1 MAYQAKL
8 FAAEIAA
15 DNQGGGIKIPVG
27 LHTDGSVM
35 FNGLTTESTWTDIN
49 YANQGGR
56 SLHKRLFTPTGAS
69 PLEGESITDA
79 KSREESR
86 NIGHIVQVMVA
97 VLDPAV
103 VDAFEAG
110 DYKSFVAGASLL
122 LNDKKGT
129 KVNLKVIPDR
139 KEQKYPD
146 VPSYGTY
153 VERHIPGGV
162 SSLKFSKKELE
173 AISLMESNRANTA
186 TASGAMSSEDLTS
199 LV

>member
-1 MAYQAKL
+1 
-8 FAAEIAA
+8 
-15 DNQGGGIKIPVG
+15 
-27 LHTDGSVM
+27 
-35 FNGLTTESTWTDIN
+35 
-49 YANQGGR
+49 
-56 SLHKRLFTPTGAS
+56 
-69 PLEGESITDA
+69 
-79 KSREESR
+79 
-86 NIGHIVQVMVA
+86 MVA